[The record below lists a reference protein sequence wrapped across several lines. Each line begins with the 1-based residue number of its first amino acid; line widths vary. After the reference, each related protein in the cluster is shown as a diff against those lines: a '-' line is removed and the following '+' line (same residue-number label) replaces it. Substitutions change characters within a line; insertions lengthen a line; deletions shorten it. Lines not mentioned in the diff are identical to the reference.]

1 MSKAS
6 MCLNQP
12 SVCQTVKHP
21 TQVSSN
27 YYMTSKD
34 NSSSALQ
41 YSHRCKRR
49 KVEKAKQ
56 HESRFTADKNALKLG
71 DGNKVKDDLT

>member
-1 MSKAS
+1 MSKAP
-6 MCLNQP
+6 N

-21 TQVSSN
+21 THVSSN

-34 NSSSALQ
+34 NSSSVLQ
-41 YSHRCKRR
+41 YSHGCKRR

-56 HESRFTADKNALKLG
+56 PESRFTADKYALNLG
-71 DGNKVKDDLT
+71 DGNKVKDGLT